1 MDWLYHLL
9 LEARDEFP
17 VEKKKPETE
26 GTSAENKSD
35 VLPKDDKPM
44 DEKSVDNKPDD
55 LLVDA
60 KSDAKTNKVGR
71 RRTKSGSDSDS
82 DSESDSESVISS
94 CSYETIETQVDES
107 HEIAKKRM
115 RLNCRSSPTDVR
127 DTFYN
132 EDGHSSDEDVHA
144 PYYYE
149 RRRLS
154 RLLTSVKEFQRET
167 DRFMETTGSPGS
179 KSPAGVSGGPASATG
194 GGSSSGAGASGGAN
208 ASGAA
213 TGPGGE
219 PRTPTAGP
227 QNKQL
232 QNVKGEH
239 PSKAFMQSRSISL
252 VDMYIDNAEP
262 TENVG
267 QIHFSLEYDFQNT
280 TLILRIIQGK
290 ELPAKDL
297 SGTSD
302 PYVRVTLL
310 PDKKH
315 RLETKIKRRTLN
327 PRWNETFYFE
337 GFPIQ
342 KLQSRVLHLHV
353 FDYDRF
359 SRDDSIGEMFLP
371 LCQVDLSEKP
381 SFWKALKPPAKD
393 KCGELL
399 CSLCYHPSNSVLTL
413 TLLKA
418 RNLKAKDINGKSD
431 PYVKVWL
438 QFGDKRIEKRKT
450 PIFKCTLNPI
460 FNEAF
465 SFNVPWEKIRE
476 CSLDVMVMDFDNI
489 GRNEL
494 IGRILLAGKNGSGA
508 SETKHW
514 QDMITKPRQT
524 IVQWHRLKPE

>member
-1 MDWLYHLL
+1 MADTGVMLTAIFGTFGGLAVLVFLFLAAWLY
-9 LEARDEFP
+9 
-17 VEKKKPETE
+17 V
-26 GTSAENKSD
+26 
-35 VLPKDDKPM
+35 
-44 DEKSVDNKPDD
+44 
-55 LLVDA
+55 
-60 KSDAKTNKVGR
+60 
-71 RRTKSGSDSDS
+71 RTRKLK
-82 DSESDSESVISS
+82 
-94 CSYETIETQVDES
+94 QQ
-107 HEIAKKRM
+107 
-115 RLNCRSSPTDVR
+115 
-127 DTFYN
+127 N
-132 EDGHSSDEDVHA
+132 EDFAAVDGEDFLEDRHGGSA
-144 PYYYE
+144 D
-149 RRRLS
+149 RKHGF
-154 RLLTSVKEFQRET
+154 LTLTTPLISTKVFGAQL
-167 DRFMETTGSPGS
+167 ETTGSPAN
-179 KSPAGVSGGPASATG
+179 KPA
-194 GGSSSGAGASGGAN
+194 ASGGGLGGGGGGTSAGGTVLTATGSASGTVLGCSGSAASGSGTGSSGTGAGNAN
-208 ASGAA
+208 ASTSGIAGGNPASGSSAGTMVGGA
-213 TGPGGE
+213 GE
-219 PRTPTAGP
+219 PRTPTAGA

-232 QNVKGEH
+232 QNVKGDH
-239 PSKAFMQSRSISL
+239 PSKAFLQNRSMSL
-252 VDMYIDNAEP
+252 VDMYIDNSEP
-262 TENVG
+262 SENVG

-290 ELPAKDL
+290 DLPAKDL

-371 LCQVDLSEKP
+371 LCQVDFSEKP

-450 PIFKCTLNPI
+450 PIFKCTLNPV

-494 IGRILLAGKNGSGA
+494 IGRIQLAGKNGSGA

>member
-1 MDWLYHLL
+1 MERRDIILTVIFSTLGAILVIGSVLFVFYWCHKRKRK
-9 LEARDEFP
+9 RDE
-17 VEKKKPETE
+17 ENMDDNDLKQDAGQTSDKKNGFLSLRTPLISTKALGAQLETA
-26 GTSAENKSD
+26 GAPSG
-35 VLPKDDKPM
+35 
-44 DEKSVDNKPDD
+44 
-55 LLVDA
+55 A
-60 KSDAKTNKVGR
+60 KSPGNTSTSGSGGMAGGSVPSEAKTPPTSQSKQ
-71 RRTKSGSDSDS
+71 S
-82 DSESDSESVISS
+82 
-94 CSYETIETQVDES
+94 QP
-107 HEIAKKRM
+107 AK
-115 RLNCRSSPTDVR
+115 
-127 DTFYN
+127 
-132 EDGHSSDEDVHA
+132 A
-144 PYYYE
+144 
-149 RRRLS
+149 
-154 RLLTSVKEFQRET
+154 
-167 DRFMETTGSPGS
+167 
-179 KSPAGVSGGPASATG
+179 
-194 GGSSSGAGASGGAN
+194 
-208 ASGAA
+208 
-213 TGPGGE
+213 
-219 PRTPTAGP
+219 
-227 QNKQL
+227 
-232 QNVKGEH
+232 GEH
-239 PSKAFMQSRSISL
+239 PSMAFLQNRSISL

-280 TLILRIIQGK
+280 TLILRILTAK
-290 ELPAKDL
+290 ELPAKDI

-315 RLETKIKRRTLN
+315 RLETKVKRRTLN

-342 KLQSRVLHLHV
+342 KLQGRVLHLHV
-353 FDYDRF
+353 FDWDRF
-359 SRDDSIGEMFLP
+359 SRDDSIGEVFLP

-381 SFWKALKPPAKD
+381 SFWKALKPPAKN

-399 CSLCYHPSNSVLTL
+399 TSLCYHPSNSVLTL

-450 PIFKCTLNPI
+450 PIFKCTLNPV
-460 FNEAF
+460 FNESF

-524 IVQWHRLKPE
+524 IVHWHRLKPE

>member
-1 MDWLYHLL
+1 M
-9 LEARDEFP
+9 F
-17 VEKKKPETE
+17 
-26 GTSAENKSD
+26 
-35 VLPKDDKPM
+35 
-44 DEKSVDNKPDD
+44 
-55 LLVDA
+55 
-60 KSDAKTNKVGR
+60 
-71 RRTKSGSDSDS
+71 
-82 DSESDSESVISS
+82 
-94 CSYETIETQVDES
+94 
-107 HEIAKKRM
+107 
-115 RLNCRSSPTDVR
+115 
-127 DTFYN
+127 
-132 EDGHSSDEDVHA
+132 
-144 PYYYE
+144 
-149 RRRLS
+149 LS
-154 RLLTSVKEFQRET
+154 RLVSDTSSCCPFTEDVAHRELGQQAKPRIAVAAETSPFGTAT
-167 DRFMETTGSPGS
+167 DR
-179 KSPAGVSGGPASATG
+179 
-194 GGSSSGAGASGGAN
+194 
-208 ASGAA
+208 
-213 TGPGGE
+213 
-219 PRTPTAGP
+219 PRF
-227 QNKQL
+227 L
-232 QNVKGEH
+232 
-239 PSKAFMQSRSISL
+239 L
-252 VDMYIDNAEP
+252 
-262 TENVG
+262 
-267 QIHFSLEYDFQNT
+267 
-280 TLILRIIQGK
+280 QGK

-359 SRDDSIGEMFLP
+359 SRDDSIGEVFMP
-371 LCQVDLSEKP
+371 LCQVDFSGKP
-381 SFWKALKPPAKD
+381 TFWKALKPPAKD

-399 CSLCYHPSNSVLTL
+399 ITLCYHPSNSILTL
-413 TLLKA
+413 NLIKA

-438 QFGDKRIEKRKT
+438 QFGEKRMEKRKT

-460 FNEAF
+460 FNEQF

-514 QDMITKPRQT
+514 QDMISKPRQT
-524 IVQWHRLKPE
+524 ILQWHRLKPE

>member
-1 MDWLYHLL
+1 MGTVRMADTGVMLTAIFGTFGGLAVLVFLFLAAWLYVRTRKLKQQNEDFAAVDGEDF
-9 LEARDEFP
+9 LEDRHGGSADRKHGFLTLTTPLISTKVFGAQLDP
-17 VEKKKPETE
+17 ANKPAASGGGLGGGGG
-26 GTSAENKSD
+26 GTSAGGT
-35 VLPKDDKPM
+35 VLTATG
-44 DEKSVDNKPDD
+44 SASGTV
-55 LLVDA
+55 L
-60 KSDAKTNKVGR
+60 GC
-71 RRTKSGSDSDS
+71 SGSAASGS
-82 DSESDSESVISS
+82 
-94 CSYETIETQVDES
+94 
-107 HEIAKKRM
+107 
-115 RLNCRSSPTDVR
+115 
-127 DTFYN
+127 
-132 EDGHSSDEDVHA
+132 G
-144 PYYYE
+144 
-149 RRRLS
+149 
-154 RLLTSVKEFQRET
+154 
-167 DRFMETTGSPGS
+167 TGS
-179 KSPAGVSGGPASATG
+179 SGT
-194 GGSSSGAGASGGAN
+194 GAGNAN
-208 ASGAA
+208 ASTSGIAGGNPASGSSAGTMVGGA
-213 TGPGGE
+213 GE
-219 PRTPTAGP
+219 PRTPTAGA

-232 QNVKGEH
+232 QNVKGDH
-239 PSKAFMQSRSISL
+239 PSKAFLQNRSMSL
-252 VDMYIDNAEP
+252 VDMYIDNSEP
-262 TENVG
+262 SENVG

-290 ELPAKDL
+290 DLPAKDL

-371 LCQVDLSEKP
+371 LCQVDFSEKP

-450 PIFKCTLNPI
+450 PIFKCTLNPV

-494 IGRILLAGKNGSGA
+494 IGRIQLAGKNGSGA

>member
-1 MDWLYHLL
+1 MVHMGIAGQYFAE
-9 LEARDEFP
+9 LEPNFDGPPKAIDPAVRARKLVGMERRDMILTAVF
-17 VEKKKPETE
+17 
-26 GTSAENKSD
+26 GTVGALAVIVALGLAVWFYLRARKSKQRD
-35 VLPKDDKPM
+35 
-44 DEKSVDNKPDD
+44 DD
-55 LLVDA
+55 LEDPNEH
-60 KSDAKTNKVGR
+60 SDGGTGHQTQSTKKNGFLNLKTCLIS
-71 RRTKSGSDSDS
+71 TKTLGA
-82 DSESDSESVISS
+82 
-94 CSYETIETQVDES
+94 Q
-107 HEIAKKRM
+107 
-115 RLNCRSSPTDVR
+115 L
-127 DTFYN
+127 
-132 EDGHSSDEDVHA
+132 
-144 PYYYE
+144 
-149 RRRLS
+149 
-154 RLLTSVKEFQRET
+154 
-167 DRFMETTGSPGS
+167 ETTGSPAS
-179 KSPAGVSGGPASATG
+179 KTPAGGSAGPAS
-194 GGSSSGAGASGGAN
+194 SAGASATVAAPGS
-208 ASGAA
+208 ASNV
-213 TGPGGE
+213 GPSAE

-232 QNVKGEH
+232 QNVKGDH
-239 PSKAFMQSRSISL
+239 PSKAFLQSRSISL
-252 VDMYIDNAEP
+252 VDMYIDNSEP
-262 TENVG
+262 SESVG
-267 QIHFSLEYDFQNT
+267 QIHFSLEYNFQKT
-280 TLILRIIQGK
+280 TLILNIIQGK
-290 ELPAKDL
+290 DLPAKDL

-315 RLETKIKRRTLN
+315 RLQTNIKRRTLN
-327 PRWNETFYFE
+327 PKWNETLYFE

-359 SRDDSIGEMFLP
+359 SRDDSIGEIFLP

-413 TLLKA
+413 SLLKA

-450 PIFKCTLNPI
+450 PIFKCTLNPV
-460 FNEAF
+460 FNETFA
-465 SFNVPWEKIRE
+465 FNVPWEKIRE

-494 IGRILLAGKNGSGA
+494 IGRIQLAGKNGSGA

-514 QDMITKPRQT
+514 QDMITKPKQT
-524 IVQWHRLKPE
+524 VIQWHRLKPE

>member
-1 MDWLYHLL
+1 MMWAAVTRS
-9 LEARDEFP
+9 LEIFVAFIEFYTSRNP
-17 VEKKKPETE
+17 DTPTPKPANCTATE
-26 GTSAENKSD
+26 ATPPAVPDTKSS
-35 VLPKDDKPM
+35 PAAP
-44 DEKSVDNKPDD
+44 NKP
-55 LLVDA
+55 
-60 KSDAKTNKVGR
+60 G
-71 RRTKSGSDSDS
+71 
-82 DSESDSESVISS
+82 
-94 CSYETIETQVDES
+94 
-107 HEIAKKRM
+107 
-115 RLNCRSSPTDVR
+115 
-127 DTFYN
+127 
-132 EDGHSSDEDVHA
+132 
-144 PYYYE
+144 
-149 RRRLS
+149 
-154 RLLTSVKEFQRET
+154 
-167 DRFMETTGSPGS
+167 
-179 KSPAGVSGGPASATG
+179 
-194 GGSSSGAGASGGAN
+194 
-208 ASGAA
+208 
-213 TGPGGE
+213 
-219 PRTPTAGP
+219 
-227 QNKQL
+227 
-232 QNVKGEH
+232 QNVKGDH
-239 PSKAFMQSRSISL
+239 PSMAFLQNRSVSL
-252 VDMYIDNAEP
+252 VDMYIDNSEP
-262 TENVG
+262 SENVG

-280 TLILRIIQGK
+280 TLILRILTAK
-290 ELPAKDL
+290 ELPAKDMT
-297 SGTSD
+297 GTSD

-315 RLETKIKRRTLN
+315 RLETKVKRRTLN

-359 SRDDSIGEMFLP
+359 SRDDSIGEVFLP

-399 CSLCYHPSNSVLTL
+399 TSLCYHPSNSVLTL

-450 PIFKCTLNPI
+450 PIFKCTLNPV
-460 FNEAF
+460 FNETF

>member
-1 MDWLYHLL
+1 MASIILIACLAILGLIIAIALFLAGGYLWWRHKRSQLQFI
-9 LEARDEFP
+9 EPNEDEESSSYSLRGGSVTTP
-17 VEKKKPETE
+17 TKASNTSALAAND
-26 GTSAENKSD
+26 GTSKDSANKS
-35 VLPKDDKPM
+35 
-44 DEKSVDNKPDD
+44 
-55 LLVDA
+55 
-60 KSDAKTNKVGR
+60 
-71 RRTKSGSDSDS
+71 
-82 DSESDSESVISS
+82 ISM
-94 CSYETIETQVDES
+94 T
-107 HEIAKKRM
+107 
-115 RLNCRSSPTDVR
+115 
-127 DTFYN
+127 
-132 EDGHSSDEDVHA
+132 
-144 PYYYE
+144 
-149 RRRLS
+149 
-154 RLLTSVKEFQRET
+154 
-167 DRFMETTGSPGS
+167 
-179 KSPAGVSGGPASATG
+179 
-194 GGSSSGAGASGGAN
+194 
-208 ASGAA
+208 
-213 TGPGGE
+213 
-219 PRTPTAGP
+219 
-227 QNKQL
+227 
-232 QNVKGEH
+232 
-239 PSKAFMQSRSISL
+239 
-252 VDMYIDNAEP
+252 DMYLDSNDP
-262 TENVG
+262 SENVG

-280 TLILRIIQGK
+280 TLILKVLQGK

-359 SRDDSIGEMFLP
+359 SRDDSIGEVFLP
-371 LCQVDLSEKP
+371 LCQVDFAGKQ

-399 CSLCYHPSNSVLTL
+399 SSLCYHPSNSILTL
-413 TLLKA
+413 TLIKA

-438 QFGDKRIEKRKT
+438 QFGDKRVEKRKT
-450 PIFKCTLNPI
+450 PIFTCTLNPV
-460 FNEAF
+460 FNESF

-514 QDMITKPRQT
+514 QDMISKPKQT
-524 IVQWHRLKPE
+524 VVQWHRLKPE

>member
-1 MDWLYHLL
+1 MGTVRMADTGVMLTAIFGTFGGLAVLVFLFLAAWLY
-9 LEARDEFP
+9 
-17 VEKKKPETE
+17 V
-26 GTSAENKSD
+26 
-35 VLPKDDKPM
+35 
-44 DEKSVDNKPDD
+44 
-55 LLVDA
+55 
-60 KSDAKTNKVGR
+60 
-71 RRTKSGSDSDS
+71 RTRKLK
-82 DSESDSESVISS
+82 
-94 CSYETIETQVDES
+94 QQ
-107 HEIAKKRM
+107 
-115 RLNCRSSPTDVR
+115 
-127 DTFYN
+127 N
-132 EDGHSSDEDVHA
+132 EDFAAVDGEDFLEDRHGGSA
-144 PYYYE
+144 D
-149 RRRLS
+149 RKHGF
-154 RLLTSVKEFQRET
+154 LTLTTPLISTKVFG
-167 DRFMETTGSPGS
+167 TTGSPAN
-179 KSPAGVSGGPASATG
+179 KPA
-194 GGSSSGAGASGGAN
+194 ASGGGLGGGGGGTSAGGTVLTATGSASGTVLGCSGSAASGSGTGSSGTGAGNAN
-208 ASGAA
+208 ASTSGIAGGNPASGSSAGTMVGGA
-213 TGPGGE
+213 GE
-219 PRTPTAGP
+219 PRTPTAGA

-232 QNVKGEH
+232 QNVKGDH
-239 PSKAFMQSRSISL
+239 PSKAFLQNRSMSL
-252 VDMYIDNAEP
+252 VDMYIDNSEP
-262 TENVG
+262 SENVG

-290 ELPAKDL
+290 DLPAKDL

-371 LCQVDLSEKP
+371 LCQVDFSEKP

-450 PIFKCTLNPI
+450 PIFKCTLNPV

-494 IGRILLAGKNGSGA
+494 IGRIQLAGKNGSGA

>member
-1 MDWLYHLL
+1 MVYMGLAGQYFLELDPNFNGPPRAVDAAVRARKLVGMERRDVILTAVFGTVGALAILVGLALAMWLYLR
-9 LEARDEFP
+9 AR
-17 VEKKKPETE
+17 
-26 GTSAENKSD
+26 KSKQRD
-35 VLPKDDKPM
+35 
-44 DEKSVDNKPDD
+44 DD
-55 LLVDA
+55 LEDQNDNGDGSSQQQQTTKKNGFLNL
-60 KSDAKTNKVGR
+60 KTPLIS
-71 RRTKSGSDSDS
+71 TKALGAQLDPS
-82 DSESDSESVISS
+82 
-94 CSYETIETQVDES
+94 
-107 HEIAKKRM
+107 
-115 RLNCRSSPTDVR
+115 
-127 DTFYN
+127 
-132 EDGHSSDEDVHA
+132 
-144 PYYYE
+144 
-149 RRRLS
+149 
-154 RLLTSVKEFQRET
+154 
-167 DRFMETTGSPGS
+167 S
-179 KSPAGVSGGPASATG
+179 KSPAGGSGGPASGAAGATAAPG
-194 GGSSSGAGASGGAN
+194 SGASN
-208 ASGAA
+208 AGSA
-213 TGPGGE
+213 E
-219 PRTPTAGP
+219 PRTPTTGP

-239 PSKAFMQSRSISL
+239 PSKAFLQSRSISL
-252 VDMYIDNAEP
+252 VDMYIDNSEP
-262 TENVG
+262 SENVG
-267 QIHFSLEYDFQNT
+267 QIHFSLEYDFQNS

-290 ELPAKDL
+290 DLPAKDL

-399 CSLCYHPSNSVLTL
+399 CSLCYHPSNSILTL

-450 PIFKCTLNPI
+450 PIFKCTLNPV
-460 FNEAF
+460 FNEVF

-494 IGRILLAGKNGSGA
+494 IGRIQLAGKNGSGA

>member
-1 MDWLYHLL
+1 MASIILIACLAILGLIIAIALFLAGGYLWWRHKRSQLQFI
-9 LEARDEFP
+9 EPNEDEDSSSYSLRAAPDIDSGNPPSKPP
-17 VEKKKPETE
+17 VPVAQAITTPLQNNINRKLNGFLSLRTPLIGGSAPTQTKAQNASTGGNTND
-26 GTSAENKSD
+26 GTSKDSANKS
-35 VLPKDDKPM
+35 
-44 DEKSVDNKPDD
+44 
-55 LLVDA
+55 
-60 KSDAKTNKVGR
+60 
-71 RRTKSGSDSDS
+71 
-82 DSESDSESVISS
+82 ISM
-94 CSYETIETQVDES
+94 T
-107 HEIAKKRM
+107 
-115 RLNCRSSPTDVR
+115 
-127 DTFYN
+127 
-132 EDGHSSDEDVHA
+132 
-144 PYYYE
+144 
-149 RRRLS
+149 
-154 RLLTSVKEFQRET
+154 
-167 DRFMETTGSPGS
+167 
-179 KSPAGVSGGPASATG
+179 
-194 GGSSSGAGASGGAN
+194 
-208 ASGAA
+208 
-213 TGPGGE
+213 
-219 PRTPTAGP
+219 
-227 QNKQL
+227 
-232 QNVKGEH
+232 
-239 PSKAFMQSRSISL
+239 
-252 VDMYIDNAEP
+252 DMYLDS
-262 TENVG
+262 TDSSENVG

-280 TLILRIIQGK
+280 TLILKVLQGK

-359 SRDDSIGEMFLP
+359 SRDDSIGEVFLP
-371 LCQVDLSEKP
+371 LCQVDFAGKQ

-399 CSLCYHPSNSVLTL
+399 SSLCYHPSNSILTL
-413 TLLKA
+413 TLIKA

-438 QFGDKRIEKRKT
+438 QFGDKRVEKRKT
-450 PIFKCTLNPI
+450 PIFTCTLNPV
-460 FNEAF
+460 FNESF

-514 QDMITKPRQT
+514 QDMISKPRQT
-524 IVQWHRLKPE
+524 VVQWHRLKPE

>member
-1 MDWLYHLL
+1 MSQESTMTKNFLTVTNIVNEGFKGAKISQLGLSKYLSQSL
-9 LEARDEFP
+9 AQLE
-17 VEKKKPETE
+17 T
-26 GTSAENKSD
+26 TS
-35 VLPKDDKPM
+35 
-44 DEKSVDNKPDD
+44 
-55 LLVDA
+55 
-60 KSDAKTNKVGR
+60 T
-71 RRTKSGSDSDS
+71 
-82 DSESDSESVISS
+82 
-94 CSYETIETQVDES
+94 
-107 HEIAKKRM
+107 
-115 RLNCRSSPTDVR
+115 SSPQ
-127 DTFYN
+127 
-132 EDGHSSDEDVHA
+132 A
-144 PYYYE
+144 
-149 RRRLS
+149 
-154 RLLTSVKEFQRET
+154 
-167 DRFMETTGSPGS
+167 
-179 KSPAGVSGGPASATG
+179 KSPA
-194 GGSSSGAGASGGAN
+194 SSSAGAAAGASTAQ
-208 ASGAA
+208 
-213 TGPGGE
+213 GE
-219 PRTPTAGP
+219 RTPTAH
-227 QNKQL
+227 NKQL
-232 QNVKGEH
+232 QNVKGQDHPTH
-239 PSKAFMQSRSISL
+239 PSVEENRSISL
-252 VDMYIDNAEP
+252 VDMYIDNSEP
-262 TENVG
+262 SENVG

-359 SRDDSIGEMFLP
+359 SRDDSIGEVFLP

-399 CSLCYHPSNSVLTL
+399 TSLCYHPSNSVLTL

-450 PIFKCTLNPI
+450 AVFKCTLNPV
-460 FNEAF
+460 FNDSF

-476 CSLDVMVMDFDNI
+476 CSLDVQVMDFDNI

-508 SETKHW
+508 TETKHW

>member
-1 MDWLYHLL
+1 M
-9 LEARDEFP
+9 
-17 VEKKKPETE
+17 
-26 GTSAENKSD
+26 
-35 VLPKDDKPM
+35 
-44 DEKSVDNKPDD
+44 
-55 LLVDA
+55 
-60 KSDAKTNKVGR
+60 
-71 RRTKSGSDSDS
+71 
-82 DSESDSESVISS
+82 
-94 CSYETIETQVDES
+94 
-107 HEIAKKRM
+107 EIAASAM
-115 RLNCRSSPTDVR
+115 L
-127 DTFYN
+127 
-132 EDGHSSDEDVHA
+132 DGLKNNRISKLA
-144 PYYYE
+144 
-149 RRRLS
+149 LS
-154 RLLTSVKEFQRET
+154 RFLSQSL
-167 DRFMETTGSPGS
+167 TTGSPANRPAASTGGTGLGGVAGGS
-179 KSPAGVSGGPASATG
+179 GAIGTSSIGGATALAASGSTSSAGLGGSGSGSASASGSGLGSGSGCGSSVGNTNAGTSGLTASGNTVSG
-194 GGSSSGAGASGGAN
+194 SGASSLASGTA
-208 ASGAA
+208 
-213 TGPGGE
+213 E
-219 PRTPTAGP
+219 PRTPTAGA

-232 QNVKGEH
+232 QNVKGDH
-239 PSKAFMQSRSISL
+239 PSKAFLQSRSMSL
-252 VDMYIDNAEP
+252 VDMYIDNSEP
-262 TENVG
+262 SENVG

-290 ELPAKDL
+290 DLPAKDL

-371 LCQVDLSEKP
+371 LCQVDFSEKP

-450 PIFKCTLNPI
+450 PIFKCTLNPV

-494 IGRILLAGKNGSGA
+494 IGRIQLAGKNGSGA

>member
-1 MDWLYHLL
+1 MWAAVTRS
-9 LEARDEFP
+9 LEI
-17 VEKKKPETE
+17 
-26 GTSAENKSD
+26 
-35 VLPKDDKPM
+35 
-44 DEKSVDNKPDD
+44 
-55 LLVDA
+55 LVA
-60 KSDAKTNKVGR
+60 FF
-71 RRTKSGSDSDS
+71 
-82 DSESDSESVISS
+82 E
-94 CSYETIETQVDES
+94 
-107 HEIAKKRM
+107 
-115 RLNCRSSPTDVR
+115 
-127 DTFYN
+127 
-132 EDGHSSDEDVHA
+132 
-144 PYYYE
+144 YYTT
-149 RRRLS
+149 R
-154 RLLTSVKEFQRET
+154 
-167 DRFMETTGSPGS
+167 TTGSPAN
-179 KSPAGVSGGPASATG
+179 KPASSASGSGTGGNSGTSVGANNLTTSGVATG
-194 GGSSSGAGASGGAN
+194 SSGSGSGAGATVSGIGTVNAGTSGISIGAN
-208 ASGAA
+208 VGTGNVASG
-213 TGPGGE
+213 TVE
-219 PRTPTAGP
+219 SRTSTIGV

-239 PSKAFMQSRSISL
+239 PSKAFLQNRSMSL
-252 VDMYIDNAEP
+252 VDMYIDNSEP
-262 TENVG
+262 SENVG

-290 ELPAKDL
+290 DLPAKDL

-371 LCQVDLSEKP
+371 LCQVDFSDKP

-450 PIFKCTLNPI
+450 PIFKCTLNPV

-494 IGRILLAGKNGSGA
+494 IGRIQLAGKNGSGA